1 MSISGIA
8 QNGGVFAYATG
19 GWSTGQLGQAGQVSS
34 FPSINPTAGNIFSQG
49 TTSGTNIA
57 ADQRL
62 AQSTSFSNCA
72 NGAKALSQQT
82 GANPGPQSLQ
92 DIGQQ
97 LMQGIQQLLQM
108 IQSLFGGQQQ
118 PGQAGQA
125 GQPGAGAAPAV
136 PGIGAPG
143 AGAAPGIGAPGA
155 GATPGIG
162 APVAPPTSPAVNQ
175 AAAGA
180 GIPGGQVANLA
191 QQAANGVAGTPQ
203 QAPAAEGKKKGKG
216 FGAILGKIADFLGG
230 QGGVLGKIGQ
240 IAGGVG
246 NVIDAAKN
254 GGSKGEKIGGIAD
267 AVGGLLGNI
276 PGLGGV
282 GETVGKIGGLIGG
295 LFK

>member
-1 MSISGIA
+1 MSISGIG

-19 GWSTGQLGQAGQVSS
+19 GWSTAQLGQAGQIGSLQ
-34 FPSINPTAGNIFSQG
+34 SINPLGGNIFSQG
-49 TTSGTNIA
+49 SMLGTNIA

-72 NGAKALSQQT
+72 NGAKALSQQA
-82 GANPGPQSLQ
+82 GANPGQQSLQ

-97 LMQGIQQLLQM
+97 LMQGLQQLLQT
-108 IQSLFGGQQQ
+108 IQQLFGGAQQQ
-118 PGQAGQA
+118 PGAT
-125 GQPGAGAAPAV
+125 
-136 PGIGAPG
+136 GAPG
-143 AGAAPGIGAPGA
+143 AAGAPAVPGIGAPGA

-162 APVAPPTSPAVNQ
+162 APVAPTTPAVNQ

-180 GIPGGQVANLA
+180 GIPGGQVANKA
-191 QQAANGVAGTPQ
+191 QEAANGIAGAPQATP
-203 QAPAAEGKKKGKG
+203 AEQGKKKGKG

-230 QGGVLGKIGQ
+230 QGGILGKIGQ

-246 NVIDAAKN
+246 NVVDAAKN
-254 GGSKGEKIGGIAD
+254 GGSTGEKVSGIAD

-276 PGLGGV
+276 PGLGGI